1 MSFVIA
7 TPDLVQGAA
16 QDLAGIRSSLA
27 EATAIAAGPTTGVA
41 AAAQDEVSIAIAS
54 MFGGVGQEF
63 QALSAQAQA
72 FHAEFVSAMN
82 GSAAAYVSAE
92 AAAGQTLMS
101 AAAAPAQTLLGGGAA
116 MVTGQAT
123 PTLIQGIESFGAAV
137 AAPYQQLVIN
147 TNNNLAA
154 INQTFMANP
163 FPFANQVI
171 INQAGFANTFGS
183 GIVTDLQGFPANV
196 PANIQLAFQG
206 AATFSPGLQLQ
217 NFMNGQ
223 IGTAQTVITSL
234 QATGNA
240 LMTGAPAFSAGVQ
253 TAFQDLLV
261 GNNIGAY
268 SALQQGLQS
277 LLLPGFEPVTFNLG
291 QMALVPVVP
300 MGPLEALAPIIALPG
315 QMAQSFTNLL
325 PPGSILAQMSQN
337 ATNTINA
344 LTNLNTTINPA
355 VTFEGLIPAVNFGAG
370 LQLVFDSIGAPGNA
384 LAALN
389 STGVAFTAAVQA
401 GNPSAA
407 ALALLDA
414 PANMTNGFLNG
425 STLITLPPVNAT
437 VSGIITATTTT
448 EIPLGGLLTPLS
460 LPPLTTEIDIFGSI
474 TTITATVPG
483 STEIGGLI
491 PGLQSIGSQL
501 AQGIAVPA
509 PAAAV
514 AAAAA
519 PSVAQGIGSF
529 GAAVAAPYQQLV
541 IDTSNN
547 LAAINSTYAANP
559 HPLLTQFMNNQMGY
573 AQTFGSGI
581 VTDLQ
586 GFPGNVPAN
595 IQLAIQGASTFN
607 PGALG
612 AAFINGQIGTAQ
624 TVIGSL
630 QATGNALMTGAPAFQ
645 AGVQTAFQDLLVGN
659 NVGAYG
665 ALQQGLQSL
674 FLPGFEPVA
683 FNIGESGMIPV
694 IPMGPLEALAPIIM
708 LPGQMAQSFTNLL
721 PPGSILAQM
730 SQNATNTISALTNL
744 NTTLNLNITADFTPA
759 TDFGVGLQLTFDA
772 LGAPGLALS
781 GLNSSAVAFTTAVQA
796 GNLPAAAAAVLDAP
810 AVMTNSFLNGST
822 VIDLPPV
829 MVSIQDGFIFGPA
842 TVGLPL
848 GGLLT
853 PLSLPSTNLASNL
866 GPIST
871 VVPGSSETGGL
882 IPGLQSIDAQ
892 LAAMITPPM

>member
-54 MFGGVGQEF
+54 MFGNFGAEF

-72 FHAEFVSAMN
+72 FHAQFVSAMN
-82 GSAAAYVSAE
+82 GSAAAYVGAE
-92 AAAGQTLMS
+92 AAGQTLMS
-101 AAAAPAQTLLGGGAA
+101 AAAAPAQALFGGGAA
-116 MVTGQAT
+116 MVTGQGAAT
-123 PTLIQGIESFGAAV
+123 VAQGIGSFGAAV

-240 LMTGAPAFSAGVQ
+240 LMTGAPAFQAGVQ

-268 SALQQGLQS
+268 GALQQGLQS
-277 LLLPGFEPVTFNLG
+277 LLLPGFEPVAFNIIG
-291 QMALVPVVP
+291 PMVTPVVP
-300 MGPLEALAPIIALPG
+300 LGAIQALAPIIMLPG

-355 VTFEGLIPAVNFGAG
+355 ILGGNPALVPAVNFGVG
-370 LQLVFDSIGAPGNA
+370 LQFVFDAMGAPGNA

-389 STGVAFTAAVQA
+389 SSAVAFTTAVQA
-401 GNPSAA
+401 GNASAA
-407 ALALLDA
+407 AAALLDM
-414 PANMTNGFLNG
+414 PANVTNGFLNG
-425 STLITLPPVNAT
+425 STLITLPPVNAL
-437 VSGIITATTTT
+437 VQGVIPATATT
-448 EIPLGGLLTPLS
+448 EIPLGGLLTPVS
-460 LPPLTTEIDIFGSI
+460 LPTLGANVLGLDIVTQVAGSSQ
-474 TTITATVPG
+474 V
-483 STEIGGLI
+483 GGLI

-501 AQGIAVPA
+501 AQGIGAPA
-509 PAAAV
+509 PAAA

-519 PSVAQGIGSF
+519 NPIQGIESF
-529 GAAVAAPYQQLV
+529 GANVAAPYQQLV
-541 IDTSNN
+541 IDTNNN

-559 HPLLTQFMNNQMGY
+559 HPFLTQIMSNQSGF
-573 AQTFGSGI
+573 ANTFGSGI

-595 IQLAIQGASTFN
+595 VQLAIQGASTFN
-607 PGALG
+607 PAGLAQQ
-612 AAFINGQIGTAQ
+612 FITQQQGYAQ
-624 TVIGSL
+624 TISSSL
-630 QATGNALMTGAPAFQ
+630 QQAAIDTNAGLQTLPAGFQ
-645 AGVQTAFQDLLVGN
+645 AAFQDLLAGN
-659 NVGAYG
+659 NIGAYG
-665 ALQQGLQSL
+665 QIQQTLQNA
-674 FLPGFEPVA
+674 FLPGFNNGGIPLGSTLVTEGPV
-683 FNIGESGMIPV
+683 GD
-694 IPMGPLEALAPIIM
+694 LAPIFTI
-708 LPGQMAQSFTNLL
+708 PGQMAQNFTNLL
-721 PPGSILAQM
+721 PPGSILEQMAQ
-730 SQNATNTISALTNL
+730 NGTNLVNALTNFG
-744 NTTLNLNITADFTPA
+744 TQADVVFQTVN
-759 TDFGVGLQLTFDA
+759 FGVPLQLFFDGIGGTA
-772 LGAPGLALS
+772 NALS
-781 GLNSSAVAFTTAVQA
+781 ALNSTGVAFTGAVQA
-796 GNLPAAAAAVLDAP
+796 GNAAGGGGAILDAP
-810 AVMTNSFLNGST
+810 ANMTNGFLNGQSLIT
-822 VIDLPPV
+822 LPPAL
-829 MVSIQDGFIFGPA
+829 INIGDGLSFEV
-842 TVGLPL
+842 TTQVPL
-848 GGLLT
+848 GGVLT
-853 PLSLPSTNLASNL
+853 PLS
-866 GPIST
+866 
-871 VVPGSSETGGL
+871 VPLSSELLLIDGIPQPPAGPFMPLNPPSSEIGGL
-882 IPGLQSIDAQ
+882 IPGLLSAGAQ
-892 LAAMITPPM
+892 LAQVITPTM

>member
-82 GSAAAYVSAE
+82 AGAAAYVSAE

-101 AAAAPAQTLLGGGAA
+101 AAAAPAQTLFGGGAA
-116 MVTGQAT
+116 MVTGQAAAT
-123 PTLIQGIESFGAAV
+123 MAQGIGSFGAAV

-234 QATGNA
+234 SNA
-240 LMTGAPAFSAGVQ
+240 GTDLMTGAPAFQAGIQ

-261 GNNIGAY
+261 GNNVAAYGAI
-268 SALQQGLQS
+268 QQGLQS
-277 LLLPGFEPVTFNLG
+277 LLLPGFGPVAFNLD
-291 QMALVPVVP
+291 QMALVPVNP
-300 MGPLEALAPIIALPG
+300 LGPLGALAPVFALPG

-337 ATNTINA
+337 ATNTISA

-355 VTFEGLIPAVNFGAG
+355 VTLDGLVPAVNFGVG
-370 LQLVFDSIGAPGNA
+370 LQFVFDAMGAPGNA

-401 GNPSAA
+401 GNASAA
-407 ALALLDA
+407 AAALLDM
-414 PANMTNGFLNG
+414 PANVTNGFLNG
-425 STLITLPPVNAT
+425 STLITLPPVNALVEGVLPAT
-437 VSGIITATTTT
+437 AITQ
-448 EIPLGGLLTPLS
+448 IPLGGLLTPLS
-460 LPPLTTEIDIFGSI
+460 LPPLTAEVLGV
-474 TTITATVPG
+474 TITGGVPG

-509 PAAAV
+509 PAAA

-519 PSVAQGIGSF
+519 ANPIQGIESF
-529 GAAVAAPYQQLV
+529 GANVAAPYQQLV
-541 IDTSNN
+541 INTNNN

-559 HPLLTQFMNNQMGY
+559 HPFLTQIMSNQAGF
-573 AQTFGSGI
+573 ANTFGSGI

-607 PGALG
+607 PAALG
-612 AAFINGQIGTAQ
+612 AAFVNGQIGTAQ
-624 TVIGSL
+624 TVITSL
-630 QATGNALMTGAPAFQ
+630 SNAGTDLMTGAPAFQ

-659 NVGAYG
+659 NVAAYG

-674 FLPGFEPVA
+674 VLPGFEPIA
-683 FNIGESGMIPV
+683 FNIFQAQLVPV

-730 SQNATNTISALTNL
+730 SQNATNTINALTNL
-744 NTTLNLNITADFTPA
+744 NTTLDPAVQVDFTPS
-759 TDFGVGLQLTFDA
+759 TNFGVGLQFAFDA
-772 LGAPGLALS
+772 LGTPGLALS

-796 GNLPAAAAAVLDAP
+796 GNPSAAAAALLDAP
-810 AVMTNSFLNGST
+810 AVMTNGMLNGST
-822 VIDLPPV
+822 VIDLPAV
-829 MVSIQDGFIFGPA
+829 DVNIQMGAIVSTA
-842 TVGLPL
+842 TVGIPL

-853 PLSLPSTNLASNL
+853 PLSLPSTNLAAL
-866 GPIST
+866 GTPV
-871 VVPGSSETGGL
+871 VVPGSSEVGGL

-892 LAAMITPPM
+892 LAAMITPTM